1 MERYVISLV
10 KIDNFIATC
19 LTDGYDKRFGIVY
32 VDYKQSSLPRYQKD
46 SAKWY
51 STLIKDYK

>member
-1 MERYVISLV
+1 VISLV
-10 KIDNFIATC
+10 KIDKFIVTC

-32 VDYKQSSLPRYQKD
+32 VDYNQSSLPRYQKD